1 MKNTN
6 LALLSAVVDAIIVSI
21 AVAISYLFIEMIK
34 VMILNALTP
43 YGVCAIIL
51 FILMIEGAVIAFQG
65 TPQEKT
71 EGSSS
76 KRGETSVIEPE
87 VVTEVPELAKAKEMM
102 EELIDAEIVSES
114 GVGDGTH
121 RK

>member
-6 LALLSAVVDAIIVSI
+6 LVLLSAVVDAIIVSI
-21 AVAISYLFIEMIK
+21 AVAISYLFIEMMK
-34 VMILNALTP
+34 VTIVNALTP

-51 FILMIEGAVIAFQG
+51 FILMVEGAIIALQG

-71 EGSSS
+71 EGSSN
-76 KRGETSVIEPE
+76 KRGEASVIEPE

-102 EELIDAEIVSES
+102 EELIDAEIVSEKK
-114 GVGDGTH
+114 DN
-121 RK
+121 